1 MRLTDYF
8 MDLFAYV
15 VYLVRTAAS
24 KQPPFEQVKSDVLRL
39 LSMSQEC
46 VRKGE
51 CTQEEYEQAHF
62 MVCAWVDE
70 SILGSAWEHRGQWQ
84 KEQLQ
89 RRFYGTFEAGEE
101 VFERLNTIGYQQNN
115 VREIYYLC
123 FSLGFKGKFIH
134 AEDDVLLDQLRTSNL
149 RLLLGGSAGIPS
161 LERGSL
167 FPESYPE
174 ETAATVGR
182 QKRRFQLTPFA
193 IIALAAPLFLFLLLF
208 LAYHLALSGIADHFL
223 STVL

>member
-1 MRLTDYF
+1 

-15 VYLVRTAAS
+15 VYLTKTAAA
-24 KQPPFEQVKSDVLRL
+24 KQPPFEQVRSDILRL
-39 LSMSQEC
+39 LSKSQEC

-51 CTQEEYEQAHF
+51 CSQEEYEQAHF

-70 SILGSAWEHRGQWQ
+70 SILGSSWESRGQWQ

-101 VFERLNTIGYQQNN
+101 VFERLNSIGYQQTN

-134 AEDDVLLDQLRTSNL
+134 PEDDVLLEQLRTSNL
-149 RLLLGGSAGIPS
+149 RLLFGGASGIPS
-161 LERGSL
+161 LDRGDL
-167 FPESYPE
+167 FPESYPSAPAE
-174 ETAATVGR
+174 IAR
-182 QKRRFQLTPFA
+182 QKRTFQLTPFA
-193 IIALAAPLFLFLLLF
+193 IVALAAPLLLFLLLF
-208 LAYHLALSGIADHFL
+208 LVYRLSLSGIADHFL
-223 STVL
+223 STVLS